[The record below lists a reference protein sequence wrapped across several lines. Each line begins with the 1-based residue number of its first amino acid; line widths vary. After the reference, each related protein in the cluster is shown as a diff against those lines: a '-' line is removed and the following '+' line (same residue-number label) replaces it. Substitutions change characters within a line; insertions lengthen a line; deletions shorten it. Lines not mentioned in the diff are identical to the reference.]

1 MQPLILKREQR
12 MKPQMTRIE
21 KIKLIEALRRGEKS
35 LDDIFYSPI
44 IIKYPDGTYSSNG
57 RKITEARIKSL
68 SFPQTIIL
76 PDNGRED
83 YPDQNTSKSPE
94 IKDS

>member
-1 MQPLILKREQR
+1 
-12 MKPQMTRIE
+12 MTRNE
-21 KIKLIEALRRGEKS
+21 KIRLIRALQTGSRS

-57 RKITEARIKSL
+57 RKITEARIDTL
-68 SFPQTIIL
+68 SFPETIIL
-76 PDNGRED
+76 LDNGRED
-83 YPDQNTSKSPE
+83 YPDQNAQKPTK